1 MIPAITDVA
10 GSAPGQCPV
19 ALLMFN
25 FNYGDLVP
33 ALVQTVVVVA
43 LHLDQVA
50 HMQLYK
56 WTLLLAMYIAC
67 AAVVH
72 TVVAHTKLPRASAAH
87 QHGWLAQ
94 D

>member
-1 MIPAITDVA
+1 
-10 GSAPGQCPV
+10 
-19 ALLMFN
+19 MFN

-72 TVVAHTKLPRASAAH
+72 TVVVERKLLRVYAEA
-87 QHGWLAQ
+87 QHGSLARA
-94 D
+94 